1 MVTSLIPGKATI
13 FRPIQFDQNS
23 WLYNVTYIYNYIYIY
38 IPIICPSCICWF
50 ISCFSPIIPPAYIY
64 IYISIHIIAGD
75 LSCYIMLSPLLVI
88 CNVISPLTTHLWLVN
103 SPFFQHTESQVP
115 CRVALLSL
123 SWSRVGASVC
133 RTGMNMEKRQQEAM
147 MVSSWDLMVIYR
159 DGMWFHGDLMGIYR
173 DLMGFN
179 GIYRDIMG

>member
-23 WLYNVTYIYNYIYIY
+23 WLYVTYIYNYIYIF
-38 IPIICPSCICWF
+38 PSYAHHAF
-50 ISCFSPIIPPAYIY
+50 VGSFPVFPQSYHRRIY

>member
-1 MVTSLIPGKATI
+1 M
-13 FRPIQFDQNS
+13 PIMHLLVHFLFFPNHTTG
-23 WLYNVTYIYNYIYIY
+23 V
-38 IPIICPSCICWF
+38 
-50 ISCFSPIIPPAYIY
+50 Y

-159 DGMWFHGDLMGIYR
+159 DGM
-173 DLMGFN
+173 
-179 GIYRDIMG
+179 

>member
-1 MVTSLIPGKATI
+1 M
-13 FRPIQFDQNS
+13 PI
-23 WLYNVTYIYNYIYIY
+23 IYLLVHFLFFPNHTTGVYIYIN
-38 IPIICPSCICWF
+38 
-50 ISCFSPIIPPAYIY
+50 ISIY

-75 LSCYIMLSPLLVI
+75 ISCYIMLSPMLVI
-88 CNVISPLTTHLWLVN
+88 YDVISPWTTHLWLVN
-103 SPFFQHTESQVP
+103 SPFFQHTESWVP

-123 SWSRVGASVC
+123 SWFRAEASVC
-133 RTGMNMEKRQQEAM
+133 RTGNMEKRQQEAM

-179 GIYRDIMG
+179 GIYRDIMGYNGDSIAICL